1 VPTRAGEELPA
12 DPRIL
17 KAIAGESRWDLG
29 PFGRPACLGAYAEV
43 ARGGHLVVGE
53 RLRVEPRA
61 EPTPE
66 RAVAAAVERVVAD
79 A

>member
-1 VPTRAGEELPA
+1 MGVM
-12 DPRIL
+12 
-17 KAIAGESRWDLG
+17 AIWR
-29 PFGRPACLGAYAEV
+29 C
-43 ARGGHLVVGE
+43 E